1 MKSKWLL
8 KAGKMLA
15 IAIIAVFVIGCV
27 VMLLW
32 NALVP
37 ELFKGPVITY
47 WQAIGLLVLSHILLR
62 GWGHDRHHWRR
73 ERLSYKVEQRL
84 AACVQIV
91 GPIAST
97 YRWKGCIETKIRYNE
112 LVLSHFCIV
121 G

>member
-47 WQAIGLLVLSHILLR
+47 WQAIGLLVLSHILFHGFGGR
-62 GWGHDRHHWRR
+62 MHGGWSHRHWRNR
-73 ERLSYKVEQRL
+73 FEAKL
-84 AACVQIV
+84 AAMTPEEREKFKKDEYYQHCCRKD
-91 GPIAST
+91 PD
-97 YRWKGCIETKIRYNE
+97 KEK
-112 LVLSHFCIV
+112 
-121 G
+121 

>member
-8 KAGKMLA
+8 KAGQMLV
-15 IAIIAVFVIGCV
+15 IAVVVVFVIGWV

-62 GWGHDRHHWRR
+62 GWGHDRHNLRHW
-73 ERLSYKVEQRL
+73 RLSYKLEQRL
-84 AACVQIV
+84 AAMT
-91 GPIAST
+91 PAERDKFKDRLHH
-97 YRWKGCIETKIRYNE
+97 RWHDVPTEGESENE
-112 LVLSHFCIV
+112 K
-121 G
+121 

>member
-15 IAIIAVFVIGCV
+15 IAIIVVFVIGCV

-62 GWGHDRHHWRR
+62 GWGHDRHHWRH
-73 ERLSYKVEQRL
+73 ERLSYKLEQRL
-84 AACVQIV
+84 A
-91 GPIAST
+91 GMTPEEREKFKNRLHH
-97 YRWKGCIETKIRYNE
+97 RWYDIPTEGEAEEEK
-112 LVLSHFCIV
+112 
-121 G
+121 